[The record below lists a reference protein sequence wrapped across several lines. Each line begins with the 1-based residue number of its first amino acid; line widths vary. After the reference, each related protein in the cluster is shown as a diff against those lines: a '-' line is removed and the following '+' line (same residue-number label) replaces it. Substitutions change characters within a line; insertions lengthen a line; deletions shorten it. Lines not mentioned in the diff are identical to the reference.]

1 MTIEEITLILEQH
14 LAEMISNRELGQ
26 PEKPEQEDDYAW
38 STVAD
43 YEKEVGFEVNDVFKS
58 AWAMARTRLSY
69 KSAAQNAGGS

>member
-1 MTIEEITLILEQH
+1 MIVKHSSLSALINNIGEL
-14 LAEMISNRELGQ
+14 LAQ
-26 PEKPEQEDDYAW
+26 PEQEDAYAW